1 MASMNGKERSAL
13 FLAVGE
19 AFDVCLSDISV
30 REFDRSSN
38 EGTVMWSQLATPND
52 VNLLDHGTILSIP
65 FTCGEIEMINTRSSL
80 LNDLEQ
86 SFSSCQDDLFVN
98 TEQQSPIRCYQWF
111 LSQGDKIIS
120 KTELSSVEKRS
131 KREIVADEFIIPVV
145 VTPLQS
151 LLTSSDIISPTEV
164 VSTGLTAS
172 PNSALTSATGLVS
185 SNGTSGK
192 SK

>member
-1 MASMNGKERSAL
+1 
-13 FLAVGE
+13 
-19 AFDVCLSDISV
+19 
-30 REFDRSSN
+30 
-38 EGTVMWSQLATPND
+38 
-52 VNLLDHGTILSIP
+52 
-65 FTCGEIEMINTRSSL
+65 MINTRSSL

-164 VSTGLTAS
+164 VSTGLTGI
-172 PNSALTSATGLVS
+172 TKFS
-185 SNGTSGK
+185 SNQCNWFGEF
-192 SK
+192 